1 MTQATDMLNLYIQA
15 ETAVLSGQEF
25 VLGDKRLR
33 RADLEQIRAGR
44 KEWQRIVNDEAAR
57 TSGAPTIGGLGISV
71 ARLG

>member
-1 MTQATDMLNLYIQA
+1 MTQAADMLNLYIQA

-44 KEWQRIVNDEAAR
+44 AEWQAIVNAELAATRR
-57 TSGAPTIGGLGISV
+57 TPSIGGASFSL
-71 ARLG
+71 ARLD